1 MNTGIRGF
9 YLLTD
14 LIKEQLLSDEDVN
27 TVTFGDITEVDLYKQ
42 SIFPLSHLIVNSVT
56 SAENTLSFNIS
67 ILSMDIVDQSKEET
81 TDRFVGNNNEQDVFN
96 TQLTV
101 LNKLIQR
108 LRIGTLYRDLYQ
120 VVGDVTLEP
129 FKDRFENELAGWTA
143 TFDVMI
149 ENDIDVCGA

>member
-1 MNTGIRGF
+1 
-9 YLLTD
+9 
-14 LIKEQLLSDEDVN
+14 LIKEQLLNDEDVN

-42 SIFPLSHLIVNSVT
+42 SLFPLSHLIVNSVT
-56 SAENTLSFNIS
+56 SGENTLSFNIS

-81 TDRFVGNNNEQDVFN
+81 VDRFVGNNNEQDVFN
-96 TQLTV
+96 TQLAV

-149 ENDIDVCGA
+149 QNDIDVC

>member
-27 TVTFGDITEVDLYKQ
+27 TVTFGDITQVDLYKQ

-56 SAENTLSFNIS
+56 SGENTLSFNIS
-67 ILSMDIVDQSKEET
+67 ILSMDIVDVSKEET
-81 TDRFVGNNNEQDVFN
+81 TDIFVGNNNEQDVFN
-96 TQLTV
+96 TQLSV
-101 LNKLIQR
+101 LNKLIQK
-108 LRIGTLYRDLYQ
+108 LRIGSLYRDLYQ
-120 VVGDVTLEP
+120 VVGDVSLEP
-129 FKDRFENELAGWTA
+129 FKDRFDNELAGWTA

-149 ENDIDVCGA
+149 ANDINVC

>member
-14 LIKEQLLSDEDVN
+14 LIKEQLLNDEDVN
-27 TVTFGDITEVDLYKQ
+27 TVTFGDITQVDLYKQ

-56 SAENTLSFNIS
+56 SGENVLSFNVS
-67 ILSMDIVDQSKEET
+67 ILSMDIVDQSKDET
-81 TDRFVGNNNEQDVFN
+81 TDIFVGNNNEQDVFN
-96 TQLTV
+96 TQLAV

-149 ENDIDVCGA
+149 ENDVKIC

>member
-14 LIKEQLLSDEDVN
+14 LIKDQLLNDEDVN

-56 SAENTLSFNIS
+56 SGENTLSFNIS
-67 ILSMDIVDQSKEET
+67 ILSMDIVDQSKEAT
-81 TDRFVGNNNEQDVFN
+81 VDRFVGNNNEQDVFN
-96 TQLTV
+96 TQLAV

-149 ENDIDVCGA
+149 QNDIDVC

>member
-14 LIKEQLLSDEDVN
+14 LIKEQLLNDEDVN

-56 SAENTLSFNIS
+56 SGENTLSFNIS

-81 TDRFVGNNNEQDVFN
+81 VDRFVGNNNEQDVFN
-96 TQLTV
+96 TQLAV

-149 ENDIDVCGA
+149 QNDIDVC

>member
-14 LIKEQLLSDEDVN
+14 LIKEQLLNDEDVN

-67 ILSMDIVDQSKEET
+67 ILSMDIVDQSKEAT
-81 TDRFVGNNNEQDVFN
+81 VDRFVGNNNEQDVFN
-96 TQLTV
+96 TQLAV

-120 VVGDVTLEP
+120 VVGDVSLEP

-149 ENDIDVCGA
+149 QNDIDVC

>member
-42 SIFPLSHLIVNSVT
+42 SIFPLSHLVVNSVT

-149 ENDIDVCGA
+149 QNDIDIC

>member
-14 LIKEQLLSDEDVN
+14 LIKEQLLNDDDVN

-56 SAENTLSFNIS
+56 SGENTLSFNIS
-67 ILSMDIVDQSKEET
+67 ILSMDIVDVSKEET
-81 TDRFVGNNNEQDVFN
+81 TDIFVGNNNEQDVFN
-96 TQLTV
+96 TQLSV
-101 LNKLIQR
+101 LNKLIQK
-108 LRIGTLYRDLYQ
+108 LRIGSLYRDLYQ

-149 ENDIDVCGA
+149 ANDIDVC

>member
-14 LIKEQLLSDEDVN
+14 LIKEQLLNDEDVN

-67 ILSMDIVDQSKEET
+67 ILSMDIVDQSKEAT
-81 TDRFVGNNNEQDVFN
+81 IDRFVGNNNEQDVFN
-96 TQLTV
+96 TQLAV

-149 ENDIDVCGA
+149 ENDIDVC

>member
-14 LIKEQLLSDEDVN
+14 LIKEQLLNDEDVN

-67 ILSMDIVDQSKEET
+67 ILSMDIVDQSKEAT
-81 TDRFVGNNNEQDVFN
+81 LDRFVGNNNEQDVFN
-96 TQLTV
+96 TQLAV

-149 ENDIDVCGA
+149 ENDIDVC

>member
-14 LIKEQLLSDEDVN
+14 LIKEQLLNDEDVN
-27 TVTFGDITEVDLYKQ
+27 TVTFGDITQVDLYKQ

-56 SAENTLSFNIS
+56 SGENVLSFNVS
-67 ILSMDIVDQSKEET
+67 ILSMDIVDQSKDET

-149 ENDIDVCGA
+149 ENDVKIC

>member
-14 LIKEQLLSDEDVN
+14 LIKEQLLNDEDVN
-27 TVTFGDITEVDLYKQ
+27 TVTFGDITQVDLYKQ

-56 SAENTLSFNIS
+56 SGENTLSFNIS
-67 ILSMDIVDQSKEET
+67 ILSMDVVDVSKEET

-96 TQLTV
+96 TQLSV
-101 LNKLIQR
+101 LNKLIQK
-108 LRIGTLYRDLYQ
+108 LRIGSLYRDLYQ

-149 ENDIDVCGA
+149 QNDINVC

>member
-14 LIKEQLLSDEDVN
+14 LIKEQLLNDEDVN
-27 TVTFGDITEVDLYKQ
+27 TVTFGDITQVDLYKQ

-56 SAENTLSFNIS
+56 SGENVLSFNVS
-67 ILSMDIVDQSKEET
+67 ILSMDIVDQSKDET
-81 TDRFVGNNNEQDVFN
+81 TDIFVGNNNEQDVFN
-96 TQLTV
+96 TQLAV

-149 ENDIDVCGA
+149 ENDINVC

>member
-14 LIKEQLLSDEDVN
+14 LIKEQLLNDEDVN
-27 TVTFGDITEVDLYKQ
+27 TVTFGDITQVDLYKQ

-56 SAENTLSFNIS
+56 SGENVLSFNIS
-67 ILSMDIVDQSKEET
+67 ILSMDIVDVSKEET
-81 TDRFVGNNNEQDVFN
+81 TDIFVGNNNEQDVFN
-96 TQLTV
+96 TQLSV
-101 LNKLIQR
+101 LNKLIQK
-108 LRIGTLYRDLYQ
+108 LRIGSLYRDLYQ

-129 FKDRFENELAGWTA
+129 FKDRFDNELAGWTA

-149 ENDIDVCGA
+149 ANDINVC

>member
-14 LIKEQLLSDEDVN
+14 LIKEQLLNDEDVN
-27 TVTFGDITEVDLYKQ
+27 TVTFGDITQVDLYKQ

-56 SAENTLSFNIS
+56 SGENTLSFNIS
-67 ILSMDIVDQSKEET
+67 VLSMDIVDVSKEET
-81 TDRFVGNNNEQDVFN
+81 TDIFVGNNNEQDVFN
-96 TQLTV
+96 TQLSV

-108 LRIGTLYRDLYQ
+108 LRIGSLYRDLYQ
-120 VVGDVTLEP
+120 VVGDVSLEP
-129 FKDRFENELAGWTA
+129 FKDRFDNELAGWTA

-149 ENDIDVCGA
+149 ANDINVC

>member
-14 LIKEQLLSDEDVN
+14 LIKEQLLNDEDVN
-27 TVTFGDITEVDLYKQ
+27 TVTFGDITQVDLYKQ

-56 SAENTLSFNIS
+56 SGENVLSFNVS
-67 ILSMDIVDQSKEET
+67 ILSMDIVDQSKDET

-149 ENDIDVCGA
+149 ENDINVC

>member
-14 LIKEQLLSDEDVN
+14 LIKEQLLNDEDVN

-67 ILSMDIVDQSKEET
+67 ILSMDIVDQSKEAT
-81 TDRFVGNNNEQDVFN
+81 VDRFVGNNNEQDVFN
-96 TQLTV
+96 TQLAV

-120 VVGDVTLEP
+120 VVGDVALEP

-149 ENDIDVCGA
+149 QNDIDVC

>member
-129 FKDRFENELAGWTA
+129 FKDRFENELAG
-143 TFDVMI
+143 
-149 ENDIDVCGA
+149 

>member
-14 LIKEQLLSDEDVN
+14 LIKEHLLNDEDVN
-27 TVTFGDITEVDLYKQ
+27 TVTFGDITQVDLYKQ

-56 SAENTLSFNIS
+56 SGENALSFNIS
-67 ILSMDIVDQSKEET
+67 ILSMDIVDQSKDET

-149 ENDIDVCGA
+149 ENDINVC

>member
-14 LIKEQLLSDEDVN
+14 LIKEQLLNDEDVN
-27 TVTFGDITEVDLYKQ
+27 TVTFGDITDVDLYKQ

-56 SAENTLSFNIS
+56 SGENTLSFNIS
-67 ILSMDIVDQSKEET
+67 ILSMDIVDQSKEAT
-81 TDRFVGNNNEQDVFN
+81 VDRFVGNNNEQDVFN
-96 TQLTV
+96 TQLAV

-120 VVGDVTLEP
+120 VVGDVSLEP

-149 ENDIDVCGA
+149 QNDIDVC

>member
-14 LIKEQLLSDEDVN
+14 LIKEQLLNDEDVN

-149 ENDIDVCGA
+149 QNDIDVC

>member
-14 LIKEQLLSDEDVN
+14 LIKEQLLNDEDVN
-27 TVTFGDITEVDLYKQ
+27 TVTFGDITQVDLYKQ

-56 SAENTLSFNIS
+56 SGENVLSFNIS
-67 ILSMDIVDQSKEET
+67 ILSMDIVDVSKEET
-81 TDRFVGNNNEQDVFN
+81 TDVFVGNNNEQDVFN

-149 ENDIDVCGA
+149 ENDIDVC

>member
-14 LIKEQLLSDEDVN
+14 LIKEQLLNDEDVN

-149 ENDIDVCGA
+149 ENDIDVC

>member
-14 LIKEQLLSDEDVN
+14 LIKEQLLNDEDVN

-42 SIFPLSHLIVNSVT
+42 SIFPLSHLIVNPVT

-67 ILSMDIVDQSKEET
+67 ILSMDIVDQSKEAT
-81 TDRFVGNNNEQDVFN
+81 VDRFVGNNNEQDVFN
-96 TQLTV
+96 TQLAV

-149 ENDIDVCGA
+149 ENDIDVC